1 MLIYIIIG
9 LIVLLIIYIFVIY
22 NSFVNSSNM
31 VNEAFSTMDV
41 YLKKRWNL
49 IPNLVEIVKGYA
61 SHERKTL
68 EEIVKIRENNYENMS
83 SNDKINSYTETYPR
97 VEKLLAL
104 AEQYPELKAS
114 TQFKNLSD
122 NLTKVEDEI
131 ANSRKYYNAVVRM
144 FNKKAEMFPKNIFAH
159 IFGFKAKKMFE
170 AKAEERENINIK
182 L

>member
-144 FNKKAEMFPKNIFAH
+144 FNNKVEMFPSNIFAKL
-159 IFGFKAKKMFE
+159 FGYKTKEMFE
-170 AKAEERENINIK
+170 TDERERENIK
-182 L
+182 VQF

>member
-9 LIVLLIIYIFVIY
+9 LIVLLIIYIFILY
-22 NSFVNSSNM
+22 NSFVNSNNM

-61 SHERKTL
+61 SHEKQTL
-68 EEIVKIRENNYENMS
+68 EEIVKLRENDYENMS
-83 SNDKINSYTETYPR
+83 NNDKINSYTETY
-97 VEKLLAL
+97 
-104 AEQYPELKAS
+104 
-114 TQFKNLSD
+114 
-122 NLTKVEDEI
+122 EDEI

-144 FNKKAEMFPKNIFAH
+144 FNNKVEMFPNNIFAH
-159 IFGFKAKKMFE
+159 IFGFKSKKMFE
-170 AKAEERENINIK
+170 AKAEERENVSVK